1 MLAGDSVEFSIIL
14 VNQKHRGRQYDLP
27 TAGGIGGLLVGDFIV
42 DSAGKDIVLEYVV
55 KAAEDQRFTPSV
67 HELEVFLTLDD
78 YDEWIPYQ
86 DTTNSKIK
94 RGHMTMREYYA
105 HHQTSPTEGMN
116 MIKSGRLLYQYIVDA
131 YTATKQDILQ
141 LIRHNQK
148 TEI

>member
-1 MLAGDSVEFSIIL
+1 
-14 VNQKHRGRQYDLP
+14 
-27 TAGGIGGLLVGDFIV
+27 
-42 DSAGKDIVLEYVV
+42 
-55 KAAEDQRFTPSV
+55 
-67 HELEVFLTLDD
+67 
-78 YDEWIPYQ
+78 
-86 DTTNSKIK
+86 
-94 RGHMTMREYYA
+94 MREYYA